1 MVGER
6 LHYNGGAMTSPLRAL
21 PAAVLLSALWVTF
34 ALADHGGPLRD
45 APMSPL
51 TLALMAGGA
60 ALAAGVLVVIIVR
73 ALTGKGE
80 E

>member
-1 MVGER
+1 MPRR
-6 LHYNGGAMTSPLRAL
+6 LLAL
-21 PAAVLLSALWVTF
+21 SVTVLLSALRVAA

-45 APMSPL
+45 APMSPF
-51 TLALMAGGA
+51 TLALMTGGA
-60 ALAAGVLVVIIVR
+60 VLAAGVLVVIIVR